1 MSLNELFTE
10 IIIDH
15 YQHPHNHGV
24 IEEATQK
31 SRGYNESCGDDI
43 EIFLLVKDG
52 IIEEAKFSGAGC
64 SISQAS
70 ASIMTDLVKG
80 KRVDEVKQLANKFYS
95 MVKGTQNGSS
105 SETDDEELGD
115 AIALKGVSKFPVRVK
130 CATLSWHTLEEAFK
144 TVEKKQDTRSPLP
157 SASPKR

>member
-1 MSLNELFTE
+1 MSLNDLFTE
-10 IIIDH
+10 IILDH

-24 IEEATQK
+24 VDKATQS

-43 EIFLLVKDG
+43 EISLLVKNG
-52 IIEEAKFSGAGC
+52 VIEEAKFSGAGC

-80 KRVDEVKQLANKFYS
+80 KTLAEVKELTEKFYA
-95 MVKGTQNGSS
+95 MVKGEGTGT
-105 SETDDEELGD
+105 TDESDEEKLGD
-115 AIALKGVSKFPVRVK
+115 AVALKGVSRFPVRVK

-144 TVEKKQDTRSPLP
+144 TADKK
-157 SASPKR
+157 

>member
-1 MSLNELFTE
+1 MSLNDLFTE
-10 IIIDH
+10 IILDH

-24 IEEATQK
+24 VDNATQS

-43 EIFLLVKDG
+43 EISVLVRNG
-52 IIEEAKFSGAGC
+52 IVEEARFSGAGC

-80 KRVDEVKQLANKFYS
+80 KTLEEVRQLTEKFYT
-95 MVKGTQNGSS
+95 MVKGEGTATAGGS
-105 SETDDEELGD
+105 DDEQLGD
-115 AIALKGVSKFPVRVK
+115 AVALKGVSRFPVRVK

-144 TVEKKQDTRSPLP
+144 TADKK
-157 SASPKR
+157 

>member
-24 IEEATQK
+24 LSGATLS

-43 EIFLLVKDG
+43 EVALTVRDG
-52 IIEEAKFSGAGC
+52 IITDAKFTGAGC

-80 KRVDEVKQLANKFYS
+80 KSIEEAKELAEKFYA
-95 MVKGTQNGSS
+95 MVKGTTE
-105 SETDDEELGD
+105 ETGEELGD
-115 AIALKGVSKFPVRVK
+115 AIAFQGVSKFPVRVK

-144 TVEKKQDTRSPLP
+144 AGEQK
-157 SASPKR
+157 

>member
-1 MSLNELFTE
+1 MSLSDLFTE
-10 IIIDH
+10 IILDH

-24 IEEATQK
+24 VENATQS

-43 EIFLLVKDG
+43 EITLLVKDG
-52 IIEEAKFSGAGC
+52 VIEDAKFSGAGC

-80 KRVDEVKQLANKFYS
+80 KTIGEAMGLAEQFYS
-95 MVKGTQNGSS
+95 MVKGTRAESPNDA
-105 SETDDEELGD
+105 EEEELGD

-130 CATLSWHTLEEAFK
+130 CATLSWHTLEEAIK
-144 TVEKKQDTRSPLP
+144 TEGKK
-157 SASPKR
+157 

>member
-1 MSLNELFTE
+1 MSLSDLFTE

-24 IEEATQK
+24 VENATQS

-43 EIFLLVKDG
+43 KLTLLVKDG
-52 IIEEAKFSGAGC
+52 IIEEAKFCGAGC

-70 ASIMTDLVKG
+70 ASIMTDLVRG
-80 KRVDEVKQLANKFYS
+80 KSVDEAKQLADKFYS
-95 MVKGTQNGSS
+95 LVKGADSNDA
-105 SETDDEELGD
+105 EEEELGD
-115 AIALKGVSKFPVRVK
+115 AVALKGVSKFPVRVK

-144 TVEKKQDTRSPLP
+144 KADKK
-157 SASPKR
+157 